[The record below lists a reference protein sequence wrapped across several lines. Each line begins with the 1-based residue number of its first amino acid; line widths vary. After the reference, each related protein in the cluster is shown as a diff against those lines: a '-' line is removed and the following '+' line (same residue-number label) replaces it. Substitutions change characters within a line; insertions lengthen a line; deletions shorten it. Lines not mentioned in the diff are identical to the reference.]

1 MGGIFSPTSTTD
13 RRTYTTTTTYDG
25 SFNTN
30 YSLARTNENVGN
42 TSLTIG
48 APAGRAAGGT
58 DYVLISLAAL
68 LGLAGVALL
77 FRAT

>member
-1 MGGIFSPTSTTD
+1 MFGLFSTSSSTD
-13 RRTYTTTTTYDG
+13 RRTYTTTNTYDG

-48 APAGRAAGGT
+48 LPGGST
-58 DYVLISLAAL
+58 GGADYVLIALAAL

-77 FRAT
+77 FRSP